1 MCVCARV
8 CVCQYTEIVEPVLNA
23 IEAIT
28 LRSQLTLSSLAAAA
42 NDAATDAAA
51 THSLFHTLEVRRFLQ
66 CQLHVS
72 SIFS

>member
-1 MCVCARV
+1 VCVCARV
-8 CVCQYTEIVEPVLNA
+8 CVCQYAEIVEPVLNA

-28 LRSQLTLSSLAAAA
+28 LRSQLTLSSLAA
-42 NDAATDAAA
+42 AATDAAA